1 MTESENKVIDIR
13 KEVEARKK
21 SEAEKFGGSGSGGSV
36 SDGDGISSNFV
47 RNCLYANELGDGM
60 LYVALHQDQ
69 YIFDTT
75 AERWMNWVGHYWE
88 HDEKAQSLA
97 AVENVALR
105 YLKEAY
111 AVTKQ
116 INSEGDQDALE
127 DYKDALFKRVGRLR
141 SQRGRNNCLKFAHC
155 NITNSL
161 AIRGEEFDRNP
172 WLLACKN
179 GVIDLR
185 TGKLQP
191 GQPKDYI
198 SKACPH
204 EWKGIDEPA
213 PIWETFLNEIFDG
226 NEELVLYMGR
236 LLGYGVTGLTI
247 EHILPIE
254 WGQGRNGK
262 GTKIET
268 LKYVLGPL
276 AAPIQMEMLL
286 DQGRAKNSASPSPDI
301 MALRGLRLAF
311 TSESDEG
318 RRISPSKVKWLS
330 GGDTLV
336 GRNPHDRYEVHFSP
350 THTLILLTNNR
361 PHAPADDFAF
371 WERVHLIPF
380 NLSYVDREPQAENE
394 RRADKTLPERLKAE
408 ASGILAWLVRG
419 CLKWQE
425 QGLDPPA
432 IVKEATAKYR
442 RDEDI
447 LADFIEECC
456 FIDITAT
463 VQASHIYDAFKE
475 WFEENVSKR
484 IISQKKFGKMMTK
497 RFRRE
502 KKGTYTYFGLSLL
515 SEQFGIPSLQ

>member
-1 MTESENKVIDIR
+1 MDILE
-13 KEVEARKK
+13 EVEARKK
-21 SEAEKFGGSGSGGSV
+21 SEAKKFVGSGSGGSA
-36 SDGDGISSNFV
+36 SDGDGISSKFV
-47 RNCLYANELGDGM
+47 RDCLYANELGDGM
-60 LYVALHQDQ
+60 LYVALHQNR

-75 AERWMNWVGHYWE
+75 AERWMNWTGHYWE

-105 YLKEAY
+105 YLKEANE
-111 AVTKQ
+111 VTKQ
-116 INSEGDQDALE
+116 INSEGSQDALK
-127 DYKDALFKRVGRLR
+127 DYKEALFKRVGRLR

-155 NITNSL
+155 NIANPL
-161 AIRGEEFDRNP
+161 VIRGEEFDRNP

-179 GVIDLR
+179 GVLDLR
-185 TGKLQP
+185 TGKLRP
-191 GQPKDYI
+191 GRSDDYI

-213 PIWETFLNEIFDG
+213 PTWETFLNEIFEGD
-226 NEELVLYMGR
+226 EELILYIGR
-236 LLGYGVTGLTI
+236 LLGYALTGLTI
-247 EHILPIE
+247 EHILPIL

-262 GTKIET
+262 GTILET
-268 LKYVLGPL
+268 IKHVLGPL

-286 DQGRAKNSASPSPDI
+286 DQGRAKNSSGPSPDI

-318 RRISPSKVKWLS
+318 RKISPAKVKWLS

-336 GRNPHDRYEVHFSP
+336 GRHPHDRYEVHFKP
-350 THTLILLTNNR
+350 THTLILLTNNK

-380 NLSYVDREPQAENE
+380 KLSYVDREPQAENE
-394 RRADKTLPERLKAE
+394 KCADKTLPYRLNAE
-408 ASGILAWLVRG
+408 AAGILACLVRG

-425 QGLDPPA
+425 RGLDPPP
-432 IVKEATAKYR
+432 IVREATAEYR

-456 FIDITAT
+456 FMDITAT

-502 KKGTYTYFGLSLL
+502 KKGTYTYFGLGLL
-515 SEQFGIPSLQ
+515 SEQFGR